1 MNPENSNM
9 QPLAKWLLINYQKA
23 VTRDRK
29 RDTPGGEDS
38 KTDLTFREILQYL
51 RGPLRLMG
59 DPRCC
64 TCDVFWVT

>member
-29 RDTPGGEDS
+29 RDTPGGEVVWN
-38 KTDLTFREILQYL
+38 LLFRKIL
-51 RGPLRLMG
+51 P
-59 DPRCC
+59 
-64 TCDVFWVT
+64 